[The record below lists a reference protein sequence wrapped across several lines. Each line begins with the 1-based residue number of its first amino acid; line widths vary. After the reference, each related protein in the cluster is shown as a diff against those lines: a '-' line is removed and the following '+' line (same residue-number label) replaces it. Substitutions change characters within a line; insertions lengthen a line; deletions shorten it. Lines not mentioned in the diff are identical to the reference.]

1 MRIDEN
7 PCCILK
13 TIVTS
18 LVVQWLRTDCQ
29 CRGQGFDPWPG
40 KVHAAEQPVC
50 FNDLACAPQ
59 ERLLQWETRAPQLEG
74 SSRWLQLEKPSCS
87 NKDPCTARKKMNVS
101 YIVFFF
107 CTKSSKFGM
116 HFILTAHPS
125 WELPHF
131 KYFVVTCS
139 EWLPHWMVLLSLS
152 LSLSVIK
159 CSWHSI
165 LC

>member
-87 NKDPCTARKKMNVS
+87 NKDPCTARKKWMLVTL
-101 YIVFFF
+101 YFFF
-107 CTKSSKFGM
+107 VQSLQNLVCILYWQHIPVESCLISS
-116 HFILTAHPS
+116 ILWS
-125 WELPHF
+125 R
-131 KYFVVTCS
+131 VVSGCHTGWCF
-139 EWLPHWMVLLSLS
+139 SLS
-152 LSLSVIK
+152 LFLSL
-159 CSWHSI
+159 
-165 LC
+165 